1 MVIWRNS
8 SFIMPLFQFSHPEGL
23 SLGAVRLFPYSAI
36 RARRRREVKRE
47 GTVGRRLITPSVGF
61 RRSHGQAP
69 PAPFLLPRRDHPP
82 PPLHHHLPPHH
93 LLGDYDDYRYPSRL
107 PACHPATPD
116 IFQESPPPHLRHFVG
131 HGHNGTDV
139 PMPHCHPSRMWWHRW
154 RSGLAR
160 RWTRRMCC
168 LRRTSG

>member
-1 MVIWRNS
+1 M
-8 SFIMPLFQFSHPEGL
+8 
-23 SLGAVRLFPYSAI
+23 
-36 RARRRREVKRE
+36 ARR
-47 GTVGRRLITPSVGF
+47 
-61 RRSHGQAP
+61 
-69 PAPFLLPRRDHPP
+69 
-82 PPLHHHLPPHH
+82 HLPLSCSRAATIR
-93 LLGDYDDYRYPSRL
+93 LLHFTTSSRHTTSSATTTTTATL